1 MDTRRH
7 GRHSGRVP
15 RNHGRPGIAT
25 LLATAAASVAAVPVV
40 LGFITLG
47 AVVLAG
53 RVLVDAAGQAL
64 GVRARRRGARKLRA
78 R

>member
-1 MDTRRH
+1 MDTLRH
-7 GRHSGRVP
+7 GPHSGPVP
-15 RNHGRPGIAT
+15 RNHGRPGIAA
-25 LLATAAASVAAVPVV
+25 LLATAAARVAAVPVV
-40 LGFITLG
+40 LGLITLG